1 MNDFVK
7 NLQKI
12 ERSLSAEEGMFNLF
26 ALFLLEER
34 SAGKWDLLV
43 AAPWTERNKGDAL
56 KRVCKKVQ
64 KLSMKDLLKLSR
76 VIIIDQ
82 DNPGLA
88 DLQRAVQVEHGDIEL
103 RDRNFFELDVRHAHV
118 ITCRRTEV
126 ARKAARA
133 RRNDSAKRGRDS
145 RTPRPLP
152 AGGSGGSGKRPR
164 VRPSGTRASARA

>member
-7 NLQKI
+7 TLQKI
-12 ERSLSAEEGMFNLF
+12 ERSLSAEKGMFNLF
-26 ALFLLEER
+26 ALFLLEEGT
-34 SAGKWDLLV
+34 AGKWDLLV
-43 AAPWTERNKGDAL
+43 AAPWMDKNKGVAL
-56 KRVCKKVQ
+56 GRVCKKVQ
-64 KLSMKDLLKLSR
+64 KTLSMKDLLKLAR

-126 ARKAARA
+126 ARKAARV
-133 RRNDSAKRGRDS
+133 RRSASAKR
-145 RTPRPLP
+145 RPQLD
-152 AGGSGGSGKRPR
+152 A
-164 VRPSGTRASARA
+164 VR